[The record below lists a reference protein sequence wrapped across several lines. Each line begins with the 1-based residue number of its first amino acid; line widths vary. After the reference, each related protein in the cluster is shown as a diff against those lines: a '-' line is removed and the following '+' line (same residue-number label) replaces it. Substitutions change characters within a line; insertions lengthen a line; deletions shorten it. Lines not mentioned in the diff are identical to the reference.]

1 MSGLLF
7 SVDNIDIAKDV
18 IVGFKSGDVVVRF
31 SSLLPWYAVN
41 RGYVSPITA
50 EEMIRRNAADGDEI
64 DKLHSELKPKK
75 EKNGDR
81 TGQYL

>member
-7 SVDNIDIAKDV
+7 SVDNITIGKDL
-18 IVGFKSGDVVVRF
+18 ITGLLGDAVVVEF
-31 SSLLPWYAVN
+31 SSILPWYAVN
-41 RGYVSPITA
+41 REYVTPITA